1 MTYTERE
8 RLRLSWRL
16 RLGLGEPEELEE
28 EEERELEEPERL
40 EPDELD
46 PLEEPELEPELLL
59 EVELDLDL
67 VMFKTKKKKNQE
79 WKERKVQNEISSVM
93 YCVYCVYLWMHVW
106 RTLEN
111 KPAAAAAG
119 RSTAAFPYFLAAS
132 LLVSILGSSL
142 VFTSVFSFFLLLPL
156 CGWGCPKDKAR
167 W

>member
-1 MTYTERE
+1 MEPVATYTERE

-67 VMFKTKKKKNQE
+67 FVKQRKAHLRKHTSTNCNSDTELQRCYKTQ
-79 WKERKVQNEISSVM
+79 SD
-93 YCVYCVYLWMHVW
+93 
-106 RTLEN
+106 N
-111 KPAAAAAG
+111 KPAGAAAASR
-119 RSTAAFPYFLAAS
+119 RSTATFPYFLPSAI
-132 LLVSILGSSL
+132 LFSILDGL
-142 VFTSVFSFFLLLPL
+142 FFTSVFCFVLFFPL
-156 CGWGCPKDKAR
+156 CR
-167 W
+167 